1 MVVRL
6 RKRLRRLSEVLY
18 VLDKVSEVLRH
29 LEVRKV
35 SLNKRSF
42 VGRFYVAIPNV
53 VLPLLITQENDIV
66 ARGSIEPVTTLHVHE
81 NFVFLSRSPSLDT
94 YLVRVMPIPQNS
106 VVGINIV
113 NCDEVLLLLLASA
126 IAERLSLDPE
136 AMKIVKLLPNNLRIL
151 VERARS
157 EVDSDV
163 IDITELCLKIPQLIL
178 RKEIQHRYVVELR
191 VWSSKNKTVEF
202 PYEISYVKSFGFGYL
217 KLKYLGGEVD
227 MRTLSLSLA
236 DTILPRLVPTSVVEE
251 MMDNVMRTL
260 RILNV
265 TTKLL
270 SRQ

>member
-1 MVVRL
+1 M

-18 VLDKVSEVLRH
+18 VLDKISEVLRH
-29 LEVRKV
+29 LEVRRV

-53 VLPLLITQENDIV
+53 VLPLLIIQENDIV
-66 ARGSIEPVTTLHVHE
+66 ARGSLEPSTTLHVHE
-81 NFVFLSRSPSLDT
+81 NFVFLSKSPSLDPH
-94 YLVRVMPIPQNS
+94 LVRVMPIPQNG
-106 VVGINIV
+106 VVGINIG
-113 NCDEVLLLLLASA
+113 NCDEALLLLLASA
-126 IAERLSLDPE
+126 IAERLSLEPE

-157 EVDSDV
+157 EVDSDA

-178 RKEIQHRYVVELR
+178 RKEIQHRHIVELR
-191 VWSSKNKTVEF
+191 VWSSKNKAIEF

-236 DTILPRLVPTSVVEE
+236 DTILPRLIPTSVVEE
-251 MMDNVMRTL
+251 MTDNVMRAL
-260 RILNV
+260 RILNI
-265 TTKLL
+265 TAKLL